1 MSSRVP
7 FPGDLI
13 VTFCRGEDEL
23 DEIAMTGKHAL
34 QIAFR
39 MIVEREELYDGDLI
53 AVRRFRAKRRG

>member
-1 MSSRVP
+1 
-7 FPGDLI
+7 